1 MNLLIYPGTHG
12 APVPLQDVLRE
23 AHEAFREA
31 RAKQIETRKKRR
43 VPLDDTTD
51 WDVVTEAVAA
61 TSVALSVR
69 DSSKIARLCRE
80 MLEATEG
87 NSLEEVGPYE
97 PDPALEGIQITMQ
110 VVADAERRMWNA
122 ETAAAWARVRESR
135 MAGDMVEAQ
144 KALNE
149 LDAIAGRVVAA
160 VVVDITGAIDLAGK
174 SVADAMPALVLAG
187 FLAPLYTAARHFL
200 DLPVPKAVRCGLPP
214 Q

>member
-1 MNLLIYPGTHG
+1 MMLIYPGTRG
-12 APVPLQDVLRE
+12 APVALQAVLRE
-23 AHEAFREA
+23 AHDALRDA
-31 RAKQIETRKKRR
+31 RARQIEGRKKRR
-43 VPLDDTTD
+43 VPLDDSTD
-51 WDVVTEAVAA
+51 WQAVADGVA
-61 TSVALSVR
+61 SVSLAHGER
-69 DSSKIARLCRE
+69 DSVKVARAARE
-80 MLEATEG
+80 LVELSEG
-87 NSLEEVGPYE
+87 NALEPIGEYE
-97 PDPALEGIQITMQ
+97 PDAALDNITITMQ